1 MEQEVIE
8 RALTAVS
15 RGDWA
20 VAGGN
25 FSPVTLRQGG
35 SIVRAKV
42 SINRNSGREDESLRA
57 SERNT
62 KRRKQIVRMRQLLE
76 RAGGRDGERA
86 SRRRERWRDDAVRG
100 VRAIRIEPV
109 RAGLLR
115 HRFLYPQ
122 LLSRSLNNV
131 CVRERAC
138 V

>member
-1 MEQEVIE
+1 M
-8 RALTAVS
+8 
-15 RGDWA
+15 
-20 VAGGN
+20 
-25 FSPVTLRQGG
+25 
-35 SIVRAKV
+35 RAKV

-131 CVRERAC
+131 CVREHAC
-138 V
+138 VWRCRCTHSKI

>member
-1 MEQEVIE
+1 MC
-8 RALTAVS
+8 
-15 RGDWA
+15 
-20 VAGGN
+20 
-25 FSPVTLRQGG
+25 
-35 SIVRAKV
+35 VR
-42 SINRNSGREDESLRA
+42 
-57 SERNT
+57 ERNT

-100 VRAIRIEPV
+100 VKAIRIEPV

-131 CVRERAC
+131 CVCARERVC
-138 V
+138 VKRCSYTHSKI